1 MDKKIKEVKNIKCD
15 VKNCVYH
22 TGDCS
27 CMAGSIHVG
36 SQDACS
42 CGETKC
48 STFELN
54 KDAQT
59 F

>member
-15 VKNCVYH
+15 AQNCVYH
-22 TGDCS
+22 TGECS

-36 SQDACS
+36 SPDACS

-54 KDAQT
+54 KDAHS